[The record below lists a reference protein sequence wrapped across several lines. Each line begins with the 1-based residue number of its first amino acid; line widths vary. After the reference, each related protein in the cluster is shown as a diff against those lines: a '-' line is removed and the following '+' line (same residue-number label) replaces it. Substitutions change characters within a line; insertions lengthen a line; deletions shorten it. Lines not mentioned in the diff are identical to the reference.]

1 MCCQHYTNPFGRLP
15 MHTRKEIKKVLQ
27 IQHALPTLYKPC
39 PPPPAPPAHTVFES
53 SQRQTIRHHL
63 CHLTVLAMEIPGAS
77 SRCSMAMS
85 STSLLKRSCGIAQSR
100 KGCRYDPERAGVG
113 IVSAIMEPTNARLHI
128 VGPLIHTNARE
139 ILQVTLP
146 NLIWSNRRPFRAAIL
161 SCGLCRNWIGSGTV
175 YMYKGEMGFCKP
187 ECVNDY
193 IVEQLE
199 KQTRRL
205 RWCQREKVPPM
216 EDDKEGNQSSM
227 FFTCAGK
234 L

>member
-1 MCCQHYTNPFGRLP
+1 MRVMFGGEQYHWNLRGNSSIFAC
-15 MHTRKEIKKVLQ
+15 HNVYGGDDACNVLV
-27 IQHALPTLYKPC
+27 LTFLY
-39 PPPPAPPAHTVFES
+39 
-53 SQRQTIRHHL
+53 Q
-63 CHLTVLAMEIPGAS
+63 GAS
-77 SRCSMAMS
+77 SWRSMAMS
-85 STSLLKRSCGIAQSR
+85 STSLLKRCSGIAQSR
-100 KGCRYDPERAGVG
+100 KGCRYDPERAGIG
-113 IVSAIMEPTNARLHI
+113 IVSAIMEPTNAHLHI
-128 VGPLIHTNARE
+128 VGPLIHTNAHE
-139 ILQVTLP
+139 ILEVTLP

-161 SCGLCRNWIGSGTV
+161 SCGLCRSWIGSGTV
-175 YMYKGEMGFCKP
+175 YMYKGETGFCKP

-227 FFTCAGK
+227 FFTCAGS